1 MRFKKGVCLVSRVCP
16 GSPRANCPG
25 PPVSFYRYCIG
36 RLRARRA
43 VVRAC
48 GCGSEVVRDGCEVRL
63 CDPCVRVSGSPPVS
77 FYRYCIVPV
86 PMLQIPLIPVL
97 RCQTRRS
104 RSQKAYE
111 SRTPHRARV
120 VRKHKHKYTITILE
134 HNHKLPRP
142 SGHPHTPVSQS
153 VSQLF
158 HGPAPRSTLRRL
170 AVRLRRSR
178 SNTST
183 ECGPYSQSRHRIAR
197 EVILSQRAGWSLT
210 LSLFAAVLLGRDCV
224 THATG
229 HMRIARAP

>member
-86 PMLQIPLIPVL
+86 PILQIPLIPVL

-120 VRKHKHKYTITILE
+120 VRKPKHKYTITTCIWYS
-134 HNHKLPRP
+134 NIIINSPA
-142 SGHPHTPVSQS
+142 HPGTHTRQSVSQS
-153 VSQLF
+153 VSYFTVPPRAQPSAGSPSGSAAPGLTQVPSAGRTRNPGIASHVKSF
-158 HGPAPRSTLRRL
+158 SPSVQGGP
-170 AVRLRRSR
+170 
-178 SNTST
+178 
-183 ECGPYSQSRHRIAR
+183 
-197 EVILSQRAGWSLT
+197 
-210 LSLFAAVLLGRDCV
+210 
-224 THATG
+224 
-229 HMRIARAP
+229 

>member
-25 PPVSFYRYCIG
+25 PPVS
-36 RLRARRA
+36 
-43 VVRAC
+43 
-48 GCGSEVVRDGCEVRL
+48 GCEGRL

-120 VRKHKHKYTITILE
+120 VRKPKHKYTITTCIWYS
-134 HNHKLPRP
+134 NIIINSPA
-142 SGHPHTPVSQS
+142 HPGTHTRQSVSQS
-153 VSQLF
+153 VSYFTVPPRAQPSAGSPSGSAAPGLTQVPSAGRTRNPGIASHVKSF
-158 HGPAPRSTLRRL
+158 SPSVQGGP
-170 AVRLRRSR
+170 
-178 SNTST
+178 
-183 ECGPYSQSRHRIAR
+183 
-197 EVILSQRAGWSLT
+197 
-210 LSLFAAVLLGRDCV
+210 
-224 THATG
+224 
-229 HMRIARAP
+229 